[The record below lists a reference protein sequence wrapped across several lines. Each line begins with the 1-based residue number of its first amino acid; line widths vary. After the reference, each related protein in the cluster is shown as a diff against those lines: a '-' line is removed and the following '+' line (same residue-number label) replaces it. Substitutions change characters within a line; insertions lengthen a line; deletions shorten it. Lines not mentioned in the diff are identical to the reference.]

1 MKKRAESWCK
11 MFGRFMC
18 VCVYMNNLSRIR
30 FEKVKVFSSLSIC
43 FFLISAPEIGLCNFP
58 VSHHEFSA
66 INGTFKSTFAS
77 YFRNIKKFALK
88 YLPLYICVVV
98 ADARLTTTASI
109 LLFWVVCLY
118 VGEMKCQL
126 FLKQKPK
133 QYQQE
138 KKIQIAIFKTQSYFE
153 LSVLFSVRLLLLLF
167 LSFLFSFFKFYFLL
181 LHFYDFY
188 QLRLYCIIRK
198 KHVHVL

>member
-138 KKIQIAIFKTQSYFE
+138 KKYKLPSSKHSHTLSYQFYSVFVCCCCCFYHFCFHFLNFIFC
-153 LSVLFSVRLLLLLF
+153 
-167 LSFLFSFFKFYFLL
+167 
-181 LHFYDFY
+181 
-188 QLRLYCIIRK
+188 YCIFMIFTSY
-198 KHVHVL
+198 VYIAS